1 MAKKRATPSGF
12 MMNGPTPSSGGVS
25 GLMSGTSTPAHF
37 CPFHAISLRLGS
49 QGLPDGSQ
57 EARLYRIRR
66 LAGHA
71 NAQPNVLPRPL
82 GSELSRRAIMLPLLL
97 QAPLKIQQPH

>member
-1 MAKKRATPSGF
+1 
-12 MMNGPTPSSGGVS
+12 MNGPTPSAGAAS

-37 CPFHAISLRLGS
+37 WPFQAMSLRLES
-49 QGLPDGSQ
+49 QGLPEASHD
-57 EARLYRIRR
+57 ARLYRIRR

-71 NAQPNVLPRPL
+71 NAHPRVLPRPL

-97 QAPLKIQQPH
+97 HAPEKIQQPHAVVPSSCS